1 VYEFEY
7 MEEWLLG
14 SSLGLFSLWS
24 IFKMYSNMTVDGFEK
39 KSSTNIPFGKVQEP
53 FLMKAALHFQ
63 QRLPFVI
70 CQLEVKVVET

>member
-1 VYEFEY
+1 
-7 MEEWLLG
+7 
-14 SSLGLFSLWS
+14 
-24 IFKMYSNMTVDGFEK
+24 MTVDGFEK